1 MVTLLLKR
9 ASKESYFLL
18 LIRAVTTMDE
28 DHLLK
33 KKRQTNFSREIL
45 SRGENPNLKK
55 KLDMGTYLGAHFKLY
70 LPFLASGIFLWEDNL
85 SLAIWLNW
93 WRLYASATLFNF
105 VAPTYCFS
113 LKLLLIND
121 LWKKKRHH
129 LGYSKLMLHSVQPFG
144 MRIKIQD
151 AAIYRFSKK
160 KKNDFLLSYP
170 VVNYLRYFDK
180 FIHWYNFTIFCFSDK
195 ITLFSAKI

>member
-1 MVTLLLKR
+1 MAREILSNLLVTLLLKR

-70 LPFLASGIFLWEDNL
+70 LPFLPSGIFLWEDNL

-160 KKNDFLLSYP
+160 KKRFPALLSRCE
-170 VVNYLRYFDK
+170 LSE
-180 FIHWYNFTIFCFSDK
+180 IFW
-195 ITLFSAKI
+195 